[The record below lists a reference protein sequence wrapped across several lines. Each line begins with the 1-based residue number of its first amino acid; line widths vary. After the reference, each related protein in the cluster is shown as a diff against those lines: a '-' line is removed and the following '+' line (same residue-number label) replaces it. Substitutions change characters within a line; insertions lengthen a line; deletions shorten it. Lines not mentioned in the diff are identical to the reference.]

1 MKKCATCE
9 KINKSLLLILLAVV
23 ILYLI
28 NYSIFGFNYND
39 IFSEL
44 NINKFIFDDNSKR
57 HRLMEGTF
65 NYLGTIIMGTIF
77 FLFQKFI
84 IRKQKVK
91 KVERSFLDKSLIHYN
106 IESLSKQ
113 NIFYLLLMVIIWVI
127 NNYLTIRNK
136 SVIYIKRFRFLVF
149 GTNFFIVNARFLFW
163 SNNI

>member
-1 MKKCATCE
+1 MKKCVTCE

-127 NNYLTIRNK
+127 NNYLLEIFGDILK
-136 SVIYIKRFRFLVF
+136 DLDFWFLE
-149 GTNFFIVNARFLFW
+149 LPY
-163 SNNI
+163 